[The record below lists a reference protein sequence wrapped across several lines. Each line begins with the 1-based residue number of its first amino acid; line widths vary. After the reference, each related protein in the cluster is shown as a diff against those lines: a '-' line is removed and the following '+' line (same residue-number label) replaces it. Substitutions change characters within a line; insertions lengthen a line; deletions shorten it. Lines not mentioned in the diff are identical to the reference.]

1 MIRIIAGGKKHP
13 NWLREPIAEYE
24 KRLTKPY
31 QITWEFIEEE
41 KLNQKLLNWPFD
53 RAKHFVIVADERG
66 ENISSD
72 AYSAKLTTALE
83 NGREVVILIGGAYGF
98 DQIVRDRADF
108 LWSFSNLIFPHLI
121 ARLIFTEQTYR
132 AYETHRGSHYHHA

>member
-13 NWLREPIAEYE
+13 NWLATPIAEYE

-108 LWSFSNLIFPHLI
+108 L
-121 ARLIFTEQTYR
+121 
-132 AYETHRGSHYHHA
+132 